1 MRGEPVPEKIEVDII
16 REDGIMRHI
25 QVFRREVFWN
35 GKQQYQTFYND
46 ITEQKKI
53 EIALKESEEKY
64 RTVFES
70 ANDIIILLD
79 TAGKIL
85 DVNARIK
92 DVGGYGSDELIGKNI
107 GE

>member
-1 MRGEPVPEKIEVDII
+1 
-16 REDGIMRHI
+16 MRHI

-107 GE
+107 GELTMERDWLKKKLEILE